1 MIAIEGIRL
10 PPDHPTFH
18 HICYESPMSDSV
30 QPNPEKSP
38 TEQFKEMAAAKLEA
52 NAQVPPERS
61 LWKGGYSPKAMYGSW
76 LLTAVV
82 TIAAIVLVI
91 LFGNNIANIWYIVG
105 AVLLLLWMG
114 VIATY
119 VVRRLGQHYELTTQR
134 FIHQTGVLVRKTDRI
149 EVIDIEDVS
158 YTQGI
163 VQRILGVG
171 SVKLS
176 GRDQSH
182 PVLVINGIDNVPQVA
197 SLIDDVRRDE
207 RRKRSLHT
215 R

>member
-1 MIAIEGIRL
+1 
-10 PPDHPTFH
+10 
-18 HICYESPMSDSV
+18 MSDS
-30 QPNPEKSP
+30 QEPSAAKSP
-38 TEQFKEMAAAKLEA
+38 TEQFKEMATAKLEA
-52 NAQVPPERS
+52 NAQPPIERS
-61 LWKGGYSPKAMYGSW
+61 LWKGGYSPRAMYGSW
-76 LLTAVV
+76 LITLAI
-82 TIAAIVLVI
+82 TIATIALIAV
-91 LFGNNIANIWYIVG
+91 FGKDVPNIWYIAG
-105 AVLLLLWMG
+105 AVLLLIWMG

-119 VVRRLGQHYELTTQR
+119 VFRRLGQHYELTTQR
-134 FIHQTGVLVRKTDRI
+134 FIHQNGVLVRKTDRI

-163 VQRILGVG
+163 VQRMLGVG
-171 SVKLS
+171 TITIS

-182 PVLVINGIDNVPQVA
+182 PTLNLCGIDNVPEVA

>member
-1 MIAIEGIRL
+1 MVIIGL
-10 PPDHPTFH
+10 
-18 HICYESPMSDSV
+18 SDKDV
-30 QPNPEKSP
+30 
-38 TEQFKEMAAAKLEA
+38 
-52 NAQVPPERS
+52 
-61 LWKGGYSPKAMYGSW
+61 
-76 LLTAVV
+76 
-82 TIAAIVLVI
+82 
-91 LFGNNIANIWYIVG
+91 ANIWYIAG
-105 AVLLLLWMG
+105 AALLVLWMA
-114 VIATY
+114 VITIY

-134 FIHQTGVLVRKTDRI
+134 FIHQNGVLVRKTDRI

-163 VQRILGVG
+163 IQRMLGVG
-171 SVKLS
+171 TIQIS

-182 PVLVINGIDNVPQVA
+182 PVLVLSGIDNVPEVA

>member
-1 MIAIEGIRL
+1 
-10 PPDHPTFH
+10 
-18 HICYESPMSDSV
+18 
-30 QPNPEKSP
+30 
-38 TEQFKEMAAAKLEA
+38 
-52 NAQVPPERS
+52 
-61 LWKGGYSPKAMYGSW
+61 MYGSW
-76 LLTAVV
+76 FITAAI
-82 TIAAIVLVI
+82 TIAT
-91 LFGNNIANIWYIVG
+91 LFIICLFAKDVANIWYIAG
-105 AVLLLLWMG
+105 AALLVLWMA
-114 VIATY
+114 VITIY

-134 FIHQTGVLVRKTDRI
+134 FIHQNGVLVRKTDRI

-163 VQRILGVG
+163 IQRMLGVG
-171 SVKLS
+171 TIQIS

-182 PVLVINGIDNVPQVA
+182 PVLVLSGIDNVPEVA

>member
-1 MIAIEGIRL
+1 
-10 PPDHPTFH
+10 
-18 HICYESPMSDSV
+18 MSDS
-30 QPNPEKSP
+30 PNPSPEKSP
-38 TEQFKEMAAAKLEA
+38 TEQFKELASAKLEA
-52 NAQVPPERS
+52 NAQIPPERS

-76 LLTAVV
+76 FITAAI
-82 TIAAIVLVI
+82 TIATLVI
-91 LFGNNIANIWYIVG
+91 IGLFAKDVANIWYIAG
-105 AVLLLLWMG
+105 AALLVLWMA
-114 VIATY
+114 VITIY

-134 FIHQTGVLVRKTDRI
+134 FIHQNGVLVRKTDRI

-163 VQRILGVG
+163 IQRMLGVG
-171 SVKLS
+171 TIQIS

-182 PVLVINGIDNVPQVA
+182 PVLVLSGIDNVPEVA

>member
-1 MIAIEGIRL
+1 MSE
-10 PPDHPTFH
+10 PTNP
-18 HICYESPMSDSV
+18 I
-30 QPNPEKSP
+30 PEKSP

-52 NAQVPPERS
+52 NAQAPPERS
-61 LWKGGYSPKAMYGSW
+61 LWKGGYSPKAMYGTW
-76 LLTAVV
+76 LITVAVSV
-82 TIAAIVLVI
+82 AAIVLVF
-91 LFGNNIANIWYIVG
+91 LFANDIPNIWYYVG
-105 AVLLLLWMG
+105 AGILLLWMS
-114 VIATY
+114 VIMTY

-134 FIHQTGVLVRKTDRI
+134 FIHQNGVLVRKTDRI

-171 SVKLS
+171 TIQIS

-182 PVLVINGIDNVPQVA
+182 PVLVLNGIDNVPQVA

>member
-1 MIAIEGIRL
+1 
-10 PPDHPTFH
+10 
-18 HICYESPMSDSV
+18 MSDSV

-52 NAQVPPERS
+52 NAQTPPERS

-76 LLTAVV
+76 LITAAV
-82 TIAAIVLVI
+82 TIGAIVLVI
-91 LFGNNIANIWYIVG
+91 LFGKGIANVWYIVG
-105 AVLLLLWMG
+105 AVLMLLWMG

-163 VQRILGVG
+163 VQRMLGVG
-171 SVKLS
+171 TVKLS